1 LIILPEILSI
11 FRTNE
16 ELISLLKT
24 DRNLINFTVI
34 GYMLGFK
41 ILTEYENLYEN
52 DLKEQIFNI
61 GIKVRRF
68 TFFLLLLSEFGGFG
82 WLSTLFIGC

>member
-1 LIILPEILSI
+1 MIILPEILSI

-24 DRNLINFTVI
+24 DINLINFTVI

-41 ILTEYENLYEN
+41 ILKEYENLYEN
-52 DLKEQIFNI
+52 VLKEQIFNI

-68 TFFLLLLSEFGGFG
+68 AFFITYKLVRGF

>member
-1 LIILPEILSI
+1 LSI

-41 ILTEYENLYEN
+41 ILKEYENLYEN

>member
-1 LIILPEILSI
+1 MSI